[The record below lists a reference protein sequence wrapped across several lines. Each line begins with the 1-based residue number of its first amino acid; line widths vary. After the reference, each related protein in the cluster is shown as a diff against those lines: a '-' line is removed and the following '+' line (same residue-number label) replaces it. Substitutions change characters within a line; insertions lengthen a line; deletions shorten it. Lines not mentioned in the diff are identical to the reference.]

1 MKLPRRQ
8 FLHLAAGA
16 AALPAVS
23 RIARAQTYP
32 TRPVRLICP
41 TPAGGQLDIITR
53 LIGQW
58 LSERLAQPFIIENR
72 SGAGGNIGT
81 EAGLRS
87 PADGYTLL
95 VASATNAINATLY
108 ADLKFNFIRDSAPV
122 ATINRI
128 PIVLEVHPSFSAT
141 TVSELIAYAKSNP
154 GKINLGTAT
163 KGTGPNMAGELL
175 KMMTGVDLV
184 VVAYRA
190 EAQMLTDLI
199 GGQLQVGFSGI
210 SSSLENI
217 RAGKLRALAMA
228 GAARFE
234 ALPDIPVIGEFVPGY
249 EASGWCG
256 IVAPKNTPSEVIDK
270 LNSEINAGLADPK
283 FKARLADVGVTTLA
297 GSPAQFSTLIADETE
312 KWGKVVKFA
321 GLKPE

>member
-1 MKLPRRQ
+1 MRLPRRR

-16 AALPAVS
+16 AVLPAVS
-23 RIARAQTYP
+23 QVASAQTYP
-32 TRPVRLICP
+32 SRPVRLICP

-53 LIGQW
+53 LVGQW
-58 LSERLAQPFIIENR
+58 LSERLGQPFIVENR

-108 ADLKFNFIRDSAPV
+108 ADLKFNFIRDSASV

-128 PIVLEVHPSFSAT
+128 PIVLEVHPLFPSR
-141 TVSELIAYAKSNP
+141 TVPELIVYAKSNP
-154 GKINLGTAT
+154 GKITLGTGT
-163 KGTGPNMAGELL
+163 KGVGPNMAAELF
-175 KMMTGVDLV
+175 KMMAGVDLV
-184 VVAYRA
+184 IVAYRA

-217 RAGKLRALAMA
+217 KAGKLRALAMA
-228 GAARFE
+228 GAGRFE
-234 ALPDIPVIGEFVPGY
+234 ALPDIPAIGEFVPGY

-256 IVAPKNTPSEVIDK
+256 IVAPKNTPSEVVDK
-270 LNSEINAGLADPK
+270 LNSEINAALASPS
-283 FKARLADVGVTTLA
+283 FKARLADIGVTALA
-297 GSPAQFSTLIADETE
+297 GTPAQFSKLIVDETE
-312 KWGKVVKFA
+312 KWANVVKFA

>member
-1 MKLPRRQ
+1 MKLPRRR

-16 AALPAVS
+16 AALTGMS
-23 RIARAQTYP
+23 RIASAQPYP
-32 TRPVRLICP
+32 SRPVRLICP

-53 LIGQW
+53 LVGQR
-58 LSERLAQPFIIENR
+58 LSERLAQPFVIENR

-108 ADLKFNFIRDSAPV
+108 SDLKFNFIRDSAPV

-128 PIVLEVHPSFSAT
+128 PIVLEAHPLFPSR
-141 TVSELIAYAKSNP
+141 TVPELIAYAKSNP
-154 GKINLGTAT
+154 GKVTLGTGT
-163 KGTGPNMAGELL
+163 KGVGPNMAAELF

-184 VVAYRA
+184 IAAYRA

-217 RAGKLRALAMA
+217 KSGRLRALAMA
-228 GAARFE
+228 GTGRFE
-234 ALPDIPVIGEFVPGY
+234 ALPDIPTIGEFVPGY

-270 LNSEINAGLADPK
+270 LNSETNAALADRS
-283 FKARLADVGVTTLA
+283 FKARLADVGVPALVS
-297 GSPAQFSTLIADETE
+297 SPAQFSKLIVDETE
-312 KWGKVVKFA
+312 KWANVVKFA

>member
-1 MKLPRRQ
+1 MKLGRRR

-23 RIARAQTYP
+23 RTALAQAYP

-41 TPAGGQLDIITR
+41 TPAGGQLDIVSR

-72 SGAGGNIGT
+72 SGAGGNLGT

-108 ADLKFNFIRDSAPV
+108 ADLKFNFIRDSEPV

-128 PIVLEVHPSFSAT
+128 PIVLEAHPSFPT
-141 TVSELIAYAKSNP
+141 KTVLELIAYAKSNP
-154 GKINLGTAT
+154 GKITLGTGT
-163 KGTGPNMAGELL
+163 KGVGPYMAAELF

-184 VVAYRA
+184 IVAYRA

-228 GAARFE
+228 GAGRFE
-234 ALPDIPVIGEFVPGY
+234 ALPDIPTIGEFVPGY

-270 LNSEINAGLADPK
+270 LNREVNAALADPK
-283 FKARLADVGVTTLA
+283 FKARLADVGVVALA
-297 GSPAQFSTLIADETE
+297 SSPAQFGKLIVDETE
-312 KWGKVVKFA
+312 KWGRVVKFA
-321 GLKPE
+321 GIKPE